1 MSSFSEQPDVQPAYI
16 RRFNAERAQM
26 LYVEALK
33 LIRKGKL
40 YRDPSFTAG
49 VLAQQLHTNT
59 RYISAATAIVT
70 GNNFSALMNSLRL
83 ADAVKMLRSEK
94 HNHFTVEEIALQAGF
109 ASRQVFYKVFQQMYH
124 CTPRQYRRFDTG
136 ELTQLLHDL
145 NKTE

>member
-49 VLAQQLHTNT
+49 ALAQQL
-59 RYISAATAIVT
+59 
-70 GNNFSALMNSLRL
+70 
-83 ADAVKMLRSEK
+83 
-94 HNHFTVEEIALQAGF
+94 
-109 ASRQVFYKVFQQMYH
+109 
-124 CTPRQYRRFDTG
+124 
-136 ELTQLLHDL
+136 
-145 NKTE
+145 